1 MVMQKN
7 KYTSIFYVFFIF
19 LMLGVGNEVKATHI
33 MGGDF
38 SYVCI
43 GNGSYSLNL
52 RIFRDCNG
60 VNLGT
65 SAFVTL
71 TSPTCGTINVTLQ
84 NLGGGITRTP
94 LCPTEDDVCD
104 GTGFGGGPGTYGI
117 EEWLYRGTITLPAN
131 CGNDWSMSWSSCCR
145 NNAIT
150 TLSNPGSESMYI
162 DAQLDNTAGANCNNS
177 PAFNTDPTFF
187 LCANQENRY
196 TSAAVDTEGD
206 DLVYS
211 FIDCRNGATS
221 SVGYAPPLSGTT
233 PLIATTQTIDSETG
247 EIIIYPTTAQV
258 GVICVKVEEFRNG
271 IKIGEIIRDLQF
283 RVTDCPT
290 NTLPILSGIN
300 GTADS
305 TGTTGLY
312 EIEVCAGVEAAFT
325 IQGFDAE
332 AVPSAQSQNLE
343 ITWSYGIQGASF
355 ITDYNLP
362 YPVSEF
368 KWTPTLADVGEH
380 VFFVGAGDD
389 ACPILGSN
397 VYAYKITVLP
407 EITASI
413 NSFTPS
419 APLPMNPSPNLD
431 TAELEVLTSSAN
443 ANYSWS
449 PTTGLSCTDCPN
461 PQAYPGITTM
471 YTVTIT
477 DEVTGCTNTADVEVA
492 YWNISTTTIP
502 KNLGTWNVFPNPI
515 TEFSILDYE
524 LVTSSDIKLE
534 LYDMLGQRIALIAE
548 EKQAKGKYQYQIG
561 KYLAKQAKGMYF
573 VSMEVDGQQV
583 TQKLMIR

>member
-1 MVMQKN
+1 MQKN
-7 KYTSIFYVFFIF
+7 KYTSIVYVFFIF
-19 LMLGVGNEVKATHI
+19 LILGIGNEAKATHI

-60 VNLGT
+60 VNLSS
-65 SAFVTL
+65 SASVTL
-71 TSPTCGTINVTLQ
+71 SSPTCGTINVTLQ

-94 LCPTEDDVCD
+94 LCPTENDVCD
-104 GTGFGGGPGTYGI
+104 GNGSNGTYGI
-117 EEWLYRGTITLPAN
+117 EEWLYRGTVNLPPN

-145 NNAIT
+145 NFAIT
-150 TLSNPGSESMYI
+150 TLTNPGSESMYV
-162 DAQLDNTAGANCNNS
+162 DAQLNNTASANCNNS

-221 SVGYAPPLSGTT
+221 SVGYLSPHSGTS
-233 PLIATTQTIDSETG
+233 PLTATVQTIDAETG
-247 EIIIYPTTAQV
+247 EIVIFPTIAQV
-258 GVICVKVEEFRNG
+258 GVICVRVEEFRNNV
-271 IKIGEIIRDLQF
+271 KIGEIVRDLQF
-283 RVTDCPT
+283 TVTDCQT
-290 NTLPILSGIN
+290 NSLPKLSGIN

-305 TGTTGLY
+305 SGTTGLY
-312 EIEVCAGVEAAFT
+312 EIEVCAGVEAEFT
-325 IQGFDAE
+325 IQGFDSE

-343 ITWSYGIQGASF
+343 ITWNYGIQGASF

-362 YPVSEF
+362 YPVATF
-368 KWTPTLADVGEH
+368 KWTPSISDVGEH

-397 VYAYKITVLP
+397 VYAYKVTVLP
-407 EITASI
+407 ELAASI
-413 NSFTPS
+413 NGFFPTTPK
-419 APLPMNPSPNLD
+419 MNPSPNLD
-431 TAELEVLTSSAN
+431 TAELEVITSSAN

-449 PTTGLSCTDCPN
+449 PTIGLSCTDCPN
-461 PQAYPGITTM
+461 PQAYPGVTTT
-471 YTVTIT
+471 YTVTVV
-477 DEVTGCTNTADVEVA
+477 DEVTGCSNTTDVEVA
-492 YWNISTTTIP
+492 YWNISTTDIP
-502 KNLGTWNVFPNPI
+502 KNLSDWNVFPNPV
-515 TEFSILDYE
+515 TEYSVLDYE
-524 LVTSSDIKLE
+524 LTTSSDIKLE
-534 LYDMLGQRIALIAE
+534 LYDMLGQQIALIAE
-548 EKQAKGKYQYQIG
+548 EKQPKGKYQYQIG
-561 KYLAKQAKGMYF
+561 KYLTKQAKGMYF
-573 VSMEVDGQQV
+573 VTMEVDGKQV